1 MKTLIV
7 EDEFISRKLL
17 QSFLAPFGET
27 DIAINGVEAI
37 EAFKLALDEN
47 QPYDLICLDIMMPE
61 LDGQSVL
68 KELRKL
74 EEEKD
79 ILGLDGVKVI
89 MTTALSDPQNIKLA
103 FKEQCEAYLIKP
115 ISKDKI
121 LTMIKKLELIEK

>member
-17 QSFLAPFGET
+17 QSFLAPYGET
-27 DIAINGVEAI
+27 DIAINGKEALD
-37 EAFKLALDEN
+37 AFKLALNDN
-47 QPYDLICLDIMMPE
+47 SPYDLMCLDIMMPE

-68 KELRKL
+68 KEVRRI
-74 EEEKD
+74 EEERE
-79 ILGLDGVKVI
+79 ILGLDGIKVI

-115 ISKDKI
+115 ISKEKI
-121 LTMIKKLELIEK
+121 VSLIKKLELI